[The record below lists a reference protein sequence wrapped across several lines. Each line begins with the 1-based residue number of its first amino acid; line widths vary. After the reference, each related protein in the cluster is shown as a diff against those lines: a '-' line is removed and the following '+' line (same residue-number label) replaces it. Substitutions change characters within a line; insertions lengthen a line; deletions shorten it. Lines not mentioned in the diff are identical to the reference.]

1 MNVTRDLQEILL
13 DQSMSANLSECS
25 DPQNFVSDH
34 VHLTIF
40 EKKIKKFEQ
49 QLQIF

>member
-25 DPQNFVSDH
+25 DPQNFFSDH
-34 VHLTIF
+34 VEEIEYDFDTF
-40 EKKIKKFEQ
+40 NNF
-49 QLQIF
+49 